1 MQLGWMLQLSRQ
13 SKVEATAGAEN
24 VCHTEWGAFICSCV
38 SSISSV
44 WGGVYCQYDLI
55 IFNWIEKTL
64 NF

>member
-24 VCHTEWGAFICSCV
+24 VCHTDWGAFIRSCV

-44 WGGVYCQYDLI
+44 CGGGGCTI
-55 IFNWIEKTL
+55 NMT
-64 NF
+64 

>member
-24 VCHTEWGAFICSCV
+24 VCHTDWGAFIRSCV

-44 WGGVYCQYDLI
+44 WGGGCTI
-55 IFNWIEKTL
+55 NMT
-64 NF
+64 